1 MKFDLYTRLYLW
13 LVAHRKW
20 VFLALALVTALGV
33 WLSSRIE
40 LREDILEMLPQHDR
54 QVDEYRY
61 ALRKFRQKK

>member
-20 VFLALALVTALGV
+20 VFLGLALVTGLGV

-54 QVDEYRY
+54 RGCRTRYR
-61 ALRKFRQKK
+61 AAG